1 MSLVK
6 ALNSANSSLK
16 DFKTKSDDAN
26 RAAGNLKNGA
36 QNSEG
41 GVKKLRDA
49 ARQAASQLKTLKD
62 RADSAE
68 KSVGNAG
75 KAGQTG
81 GTNIGKF
88 KGGADNAKKGM
99 DGLNTSMKGNVFT
112 RLLDLFMPLIEKV
125 VQMATESEGMRK
137 ILKKAFDAVKKVV
150 EDVWKKV
157 GPIIKDFG
165 KRVKDTF
172 DKARDK
178 VSDIVGKI
186 KKFVKDG
193 FESVKKRIEDPLKK
207 ARDNVKEIWGK
218 IRGHIKPVTDFID
231 KIPKVFQ
238 HVKDELGKKWGGLK
252 KTASDTFGKIK
263 DAVKGPIN
271 DVIGIINRAIDKV
284 NSFDFKVPD
293 WVPGIGGKSIPDI
306 PRIPRLAEGGVVAPR
321 AGGVPAIIA
330 EAGEAEAVL
339 PLSKLNRLLRR
350 TALTARAQGDTGPG
364 FHIEHYHAAPAGDPR
379 STAKALMFLAKARG

>member
-1 MSLVK
+1 MSLVR
-6 ALNSANSSLK
+6 ALNKSNTALK

-68 KSVGNAG
+68 KSVTKAG
-75 KAGQTG
+75 KSGQTG

-99 DGLNTSMKGNVFT
+99 DGLNTSMKGNIFT
-112 RLLDLFMPLIEKV
+112 RLLELFMPLIEKV

-137 ILKKAFDAVKKVV
+137 ILKKAFDAVKKAI

-157 GPIIKDFG
+157 GPIIKNFG
-165 KRVKDTF
+165 KSIKDTF
-172 DKARDK
+172 DKAREK

-186 KKFVKDG
+186 RKSVKDG
-193 FESVKKRIEDPLKK
+193 FDNVKKRIEDPLKA
-207 ARDNVKEIWGK
+207 ARDKVKEIWDK
-218 IRGHIKPVTDFID
+218 IKGHIKPVTDFIE
-231 KIPKVFQ
+231 KVPKVFK
-238 HVKDELGKKWGGLK
+238 HVKDELKNKWEGLK
-252 KTASDTFGKIK
+252 DTASKTFGRIK

-271 DVIGIINRAIDKV
+271 DVIDIVNSAIGKV
-284 NSFDFKVPD
+284 NSFDFKVPE
-293 WVPGIGGKSIPDI
+293 WVPGIGGKGIPDI
-306 PRIPRLAEGGVVAPR
+306 PGIPRLAEGGVVAPR

-339 PLSKLNRLLRR
+339 PLSKLNRLLRH
-350 TALTARAQGDTGPG
+350 TALNARAQGGTGPG
-364 FHIEHYHAAPAGDPR
+364 FHIEHYHAAPTTDPR